1 MRHNILKKLFSSLLI
16 VSFGLFMLSGLQA
29 DEVEIPSLS
38 NLQTDAQIS
47 EHQQLPIVVL
57 FSASYCGFCSIVKDE
72 FLRPMLIS
80 GEYTN
85 KAMIRVIEIDS
96 SDDLMD
102 LNGQSVSAEDFAE
115 LHNISLTPTL
125 AFFDAQGNELA
136 PRMVGVTTVDFYGG
150 YLDQAIDTSL
160 LRLKS
165 EQQIASNY

>member
-1 MRHNILKKLFSSLLI
+1 MKKLFSSLLI
-16 VSFGLFMLSGLQA
+16 ASFGLFILSGLQA
-29 DEVEIPSLS
+29 DEVEIPSLR
-38 NLQTDAQIS
+38 NLQTDAQTS
-47 EHQQLPIVVL
+47 QQQQLPIVVL
-57 FSASYCGFCSIVKDE
+57 FSASYCGFCSIVKDD

-102 LNGQSVSAEDFAE
+102 LNGQAISAEAFADR
-115 LHNISLTPTL
+115 HNISLTPTL

-160 LRLKS
+160 LRLQS
-165 EQQIASNY
+165 TRQIASNP